1 MDQMEMKR
9 KNRCVKMICFAGFGF
24 GFGFGFVSLFTD
36 HHLDLS

>member
-24 GFGFGFVSLFTD
+24 GFVSLFTD